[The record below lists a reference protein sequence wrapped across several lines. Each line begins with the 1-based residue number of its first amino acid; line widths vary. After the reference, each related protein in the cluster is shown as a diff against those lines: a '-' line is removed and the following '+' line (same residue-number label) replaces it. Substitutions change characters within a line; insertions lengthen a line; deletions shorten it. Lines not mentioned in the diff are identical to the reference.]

1 MKNIVNDFGWYF
13 LENDKSILNN
23 IKFAKDYKRFHPM
36 ETRSTRQIFTA
47 LSYCKNFRRAID
59 VGAHYGTSSFHFS
72 NNFKNVEAFEV
83 DPLIRECLEKNV
95 NNFANKNVKVY
106 PYGCG
111 ADSKFISLLRNE
123 DSHFTKINKKSNNL
137 TEENSDSKIIPLDN
151 YDWQDVDFIKIDVE
165 GFENEVIT
173 GALKLIERCKPIILF
188 EKDRNNTKPNPQ
200 TILNDMGYKFAVRFD
215 KDDIIIHKNKI

>member
-1 MKNIVNDFGWYF
+1 
-13 LENDKSILNN
+13 
-23 IKFAKDYKRFHPM
+23 
-36 ETRSTRQIFTA
+36 
-47 LSYCKNFRRAID
+47 
-59 VGAHYGTSSFHFS
+59 
-72 NNFKNVEAFEV
+72 VEAFEV

-95 NNFANKNVKVY
+95 NNFANKNVTVY

-111 ADSKFISLLRNE
+111 ADSKFINLLRNE

-151 YDWQDVDFIKIDVE
+151 YDWEEVDFIKIDVE

-173 GALKLIERCKPIILF
+173 GALKLIQRCKPIILF
-188 EKDRNNTKPNPQ
+188 EKNRVNETPNPQ

-215 KDDIIIHKNKI
+215 KDDIIIHNK